1 MEEKIL
7 LALQVVAGLD
17 SIYEKWSDFFS
28 TEMPPKKPYEESIFE
43 YRKRIEKI
51 IKKEAVNYLG
61 ELLSDL
67 SNNKNKEQK

>member
-17 SIYEKWSDFFS
+17 SICEKWSDFFS

-61 ELLSDL
+61 KLLSDL